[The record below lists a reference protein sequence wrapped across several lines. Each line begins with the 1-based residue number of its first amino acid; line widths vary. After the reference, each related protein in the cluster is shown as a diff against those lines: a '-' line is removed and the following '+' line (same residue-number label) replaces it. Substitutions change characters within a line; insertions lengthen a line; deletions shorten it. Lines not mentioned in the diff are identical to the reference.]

1 MTSLLIKICGITD
14 PADAQAAVEAGA
26 DALGFMFYRGS
37 KRYIEPSAARAII
50 DRLPARVARVGVFV
64 NAPEAEV
71 RDAIAAARID
81 TLQFHGEEFPD
92 YCDRFRALK
101 VWKAFRMENEGSLRI
116 ARRYADAD
124 AWLLDSHV
132 PGRHGGT
139 GTAFDWELALAAK
152 DLGRPIVLAGGLTP
166 ENVAEAVRRVRP
178 FGVDVAS
185 GVELAPGRKDHA
197 KMAAFIRHARQG

>member
-1 MTSLLIKICGITD
+1 LIKICGITD

-37 KRYIEPSAARAII
+37 KRFIEPLAARAII
-50 DRLPARVARVGVFV
+50 DRLPPRVARVGVFV
-64 NAPEAEV
+64 NAPETEV
-71 RDAIAAARID
+71 RATIAAAQID
-81 TLQFHGEEFPD
+81 TIQFHGEEFPD

-116 ARRYADAD
+116 AQRYPDVD

-132 PGRHGGT
+132 PGSHGGT
-139 GTAFDWELALAAK
+139 GRSFDWDLALAAK
-152 DLGRPIVLAGGLTP
+152 ALGRPVILAGGLKP
-166 ENVAEAVRRVRP
+166 DNVAEAVRRVRP
-178 FGVDVAS
+178 FGVDVSS

-197 KMAAFIRHARQG
+197 RMAAFIRNARGEC